1 MSAQSLAEFAEL
13 SPAETA
19 MLAGLGTGGFDRLGN
34 GRVPEAPLPERTV
47 RAELVR
53 FCPDDARRIAVP
65 SPCGGP

>member
-1 MSAQSLAEFAEL
+1 
-13 SPAETA
+13 
-19 MLAGLGTGGFDRLGN
+19 MLAGLGTGGFDRLGD